1 MNTKN
6 KNSAPERL
14 VWIDL
19 EMTGLDPKSCA
30 IIQVAMIITD
40 MQLNE
45 LAQIDMTVWQPE
57 ATLLGMSPVVKNIHT
72 QNSLLKRV
80 RASDVSVIEAERNL
94 MELLTKHVGYQK
106 GHLAGNSV
114 YVDRAFLK
122 EYMPL
127 LEGYLHY
134 RQLDVSS
141 IKLICSEWYKVKAPK
156 KDSAHTALEDIKQ
169 SIEELKFLKKEC
181 FRPT

>member
-1 MNTKN
+1 MNTKQ
-6 KNSAPERL
+6 KNNIPDRL

-19 EMTGLDPKSCA
+19 EMTGLDEKTCS

-57 ATLLGMSPVVKNIHT
+57 TALLNMSPVVKNIHT

-80 RASDVSVIEAERNL
+80 RASDISVVEAERNL

-122 EYMPL
+122 AYMPMV
-127 LEGYLHY
+127 EKYLHY
-134 RQLDVSS
+134 RQVDVSS
-141 IKLICSEWYKVKAPK
+141 INLLCSEWYKIKAPK